1 MIPPAVPIAIATQG
15 SVTKSQEDPIA
26 TPPARVALSIISISS
41 FPKRALAV
49 IIAPMQLELIPIT
62 VLQMILASGVAQHRI
77 ICNTVIGISSSCMG
91 AMITARA
98 LFGKLEM
105 EIMLNA
111 TLAGGVAIG
120 SSCDLVTEPWV
131 AMAIGTAG
139 GIISALGF

>member
-62 VLQMILASGVAQHRI
+62 VLQMILCWA
-77 ICNTVIGISSSCMG
+77 TPE
-91 AMITARA
+91 ARA